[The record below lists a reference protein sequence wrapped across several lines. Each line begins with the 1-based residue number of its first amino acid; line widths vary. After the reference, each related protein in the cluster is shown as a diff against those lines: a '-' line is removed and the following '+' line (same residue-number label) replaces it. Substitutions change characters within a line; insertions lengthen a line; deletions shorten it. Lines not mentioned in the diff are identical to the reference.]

1 MGFQKIDGHRRKGI
15 RNRTGRRAFRVVVR
29 VSWFRSRCKKDPRPE
44 KPGGS
49 GRGRRVRRALN
60 DPRRCAMVKSRRE
73 FLSHTAAGFLGA
85 AAAARAAAGAAAA
98 QPEPPV
104 TPVAGTP
111 PAFGTAPPIGP
122 EITAATVAEAEKL
135 MRVELTPAERAQLAG
150 NWRQAMASTMER
162 RTGPRKVRPLT
173 PRRAPRPRAG
183 TRSFPPPRAPPRG
196 TGSSAP
202 TAGTRCRRA
211 MRTSRLR
218 RSPTC
223 RAGSSRAP

>member
-1 MGFQKIDGHRRKGI
+1 
-15 RNRTGRRAFRVVVR
+15 
-29 VSWFRSRCKKDPRPE
+29 
-44 KPGGS
+44 
-49 GRGRRVRRALN
+49 
-60 DPRRCAMVKSRRE
+60 MVKSRRE

-162 RTGPRKVRPLT
+162 RTGPRKVR
-173 PRRAPRPRAG
+173 AVA
-183 TRSFPPPRAPPRG
+183 RSGHAL
-196 TGSSAP
+196 GSGHS
-202 TAGTRCRRA
+202 
-211 MRTSRLR
+211 
-218 RSPTC
+218 RSPA
-223 RAGSSRAP
+223 RRGAGPVRPYRREASAAEER